1 MATHWTLIPVEMN
14 RFEGL
19 CQPPGEAHQWI
30 GSGMAQ
36 KAVYLDYQASTPL
49 DPRVRIA
56 VDAAYDAPGNA
67 SSEEHAF
74 GWAALSRVEAARG
87 FVAESLNA
95 VAEEVTFTSGATEA
109 NNIAILGAAMAA
121 PPRRRRILVS
131 AIEHKSVSAAAYA
144 AERFGFVVE
153 VVPVTHDGLTDI
165 QALEAM
171 LDDEVAIVSVMAV
184 NNEIGTIQPSALVG
198 RLTRSAG
205 AFFHVDA
212 TQALAATH
220 VDMTEWG
227 ADALSLSGHKIY
239 APGGIG
245 ALIVALDAPW
255 RPKPLMFGG
264 GQEQGLRPG
273 TLPVPLCVG
282 LGEACRL
289 ISIEGEVERRRVGDL
304 RDALARRLKDVFAE
318 LRVSCEQTPR
328 HPGCLH
334 IRIPKVSASDLLMRL
349 QPLVAASTGSAC
361 TSGMLGPSHVV
372 LAIGLSAA
380 DAAECLRFSLG
391 RFSTESD
398 VEIAVS
404 CLSSA
409 MRSLSARDFDPTV
422 LGLAAV

>member
-1 MATHWTLIPVEMN
+1 MPKT
-14 RFEGL
+14 
-19 CQPPGEAHQWI
+19 
-30 GSGMAQ
+30 
-36 KAVYLDYQASTPL
+36 AVYLDYQASTPL

-56 VDAAYDAPGNA
+56 MNAAYDEPGNA

-74 GWAALSRVEAARG
+74 GWAALSRVDVARG
-87 FVAESLNA
+87 FVADSLNA

-131 AIEHKSVSAAAYA
+131 AIEHKSVSAAAHA
-144 AERFGFVVE
+144 AERLGFVVE
-153 VVPVTHDGLTDI
+153 VVPATHDGLIDV
-165 QALEAM
+165 QALDAT
-171 LDDEVAIVSVMAV
+171 LDDDVAIVSVMAV
-184 NNEIGTIQPSALVG
+184 NNEIGTIQPSGLVG

-220 VDMTEWG
+220 VDMAEWG

-239 APGGIG
+239 GPGGIG

-255 RPKPLMFGG
+255 RPQPLMFGG
-264 GQEQGLRPG
+264 GQEHGLRPG

-289 ISIEGEVERRRVGDL
+289 MLLKGEVERRRVGDL
-304 RDALARRLKDVFAE
+304 RDTLSHRLRDLFPQLK
-318 LRVSCEQTPR
+318 VSCEPTPR

-334 IRIPKVSASDLLMRL
+334 IRIPNVSASDLLMRL
-349 QPLVAASTGSAC
+349 QPQVAASTGSAC
-361 TSGMLGPSHVV
+361 TSGIIGPSHVA
-372 LAIGLSAA
+372 LAVGMSAD
-380 DAAECLRFSLG
+380 DAAECLRFSMG

-398 VEIAVS
+398 VEMAVL
-404 CLSSA
+404 CMSSA
-409 MRSLSARDFDPTV
+409 LSQLRARDHNATDLGVPATSDKSPTEV
-422 LGLAAV
+422 GFS